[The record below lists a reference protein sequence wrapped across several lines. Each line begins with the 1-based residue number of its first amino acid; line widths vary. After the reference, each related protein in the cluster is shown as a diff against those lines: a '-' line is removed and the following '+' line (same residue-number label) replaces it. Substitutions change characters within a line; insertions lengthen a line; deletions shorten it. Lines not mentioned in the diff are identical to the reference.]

1 MISSIDILPDDTT
14 LCSMFDQATD
24 LCSQSKLASE
34 LEPEL
39 QDTVDWGR
47 KWLVPLTGLITLVLG
62 SFTKYKIMS
71 NGKYILLKNG

>member
-14 LCSMFDQATD
+14 LCSKFDQATD

-39 QDTVDWGR
+39 QDTVD
-47 KWLVPLTGLITLVLG
+47 
-62 SFTKYKIMS
+62 
-71 NGKYILLKNG
+71 

>member
-14 LCSMFDQATD
+14 LCSKFDQATD
-24 LCSQSKLASE
+24 SCSQSKLASE

>member
-14 LCSMFDQATD
+14 LCSKFDQATD
-24 LCSQSKLASE
+24 MCSQSKLASE

>member
-14 LCSMFDQATD
+14 LCSKFDQATD
-24 LCSQSKLASE
+24 LCSHSKLASE